1 MIPESVFKQI
11 ESIAE
16 GLNMEAS
23 NEDMIELDMN
33 GSGYVAFVDNLNN
46 QILLPFSESG
56 LEFNDL
62 HHIVEIR
69 REHTIS
75 YPKYIQQD
83 VELDGV
89 KENFSISTKVVVMSK
104 DNLIPLLRECLK
116 QFRTIKIN

>member
-16 GLNMEAS
+16 DLDMEAS

-62 HHIVEIR
+62 HHIVEIQR
-69 REHTIS
+69 KHTIS

-89 KENFSISTKVVVMSK
+89 EENFSISTKVVVMSK
-104 DNLIPLLRECLK
+104 DNLIPLLKECLK

>member
-11 ESIAE
+11 DSIADD
-16 GLNMEAS
+16 LDMEAS

-33 GSGYVAFVDNLNN
+33 GCGYVTFVDNLNN
-46 QILLPFSESG
+46 QIRLPFSESG

-62 HHIVEIR
+62 HNIVEIR
-69 REHTIS
+69 REHSIS

-83 VELDGV
+83 VELEGV
-89 KENFSISTKVVVMSK
+89 EENFSISTKVVVVSK
-104 DNLIPLLRECLK
+104 DNLIPLVSECLK

>member
-16 GLNMEAS
+16 GLDMEAS

-89 KENFSISTKVVVMSK
+89 EENFSISTKVVVMSK
-104 DNLIPLLRECLK
+104 DNLIPLLKECLK

>member
-1 MIPESVFKQI
+1 MIPESVFQLI
-11 ESIAE
+11 NDIAKE
-16 GLNMEAS
+16 LDMEAS
-23 NEDMIELDMN
+23 NEDLIELDMN

-75 YPKYIQQD
+75 YHKYIQQE
-83 VELDGV
+83 VELNGV
-89 KENFSISTKVVVMSK
+89 EEDFSISTKVVVMSK

>member
-16 GLNMEAS
+16 DLDMEAS

-75 YPKYIQQD
+75 YPKYIQQP
-83 VELDGV
+83 VELEGV
-89 KENFSISTKVVVMSK
+89 EEDFSISTRVVVVSK
-104 DNLIPLLRECLK
+104 DNLIPLVSECLK

>member
-16 GLNMEAS
+16 DLDMEAS

-89 KENFSISTKVVVMSK
+89 EENFSISTKVVVMSK
-104 DNLIPLLRECLK
+104 DTLIPLLRECLK

>member
-23 NEDMIELDMN
+23 NEDMIELDMS
-33 GSGYVAFVDNLNN
+33 GCGYVTFVDNLNN
-46 QILLPFSESG
+46 QISLPFSESG
-56 LEFNDL
+56 LEFNNL
-62 HHIVEIR
+62 HNIVEIR
-69 REHTIS
+69 REHSIS

-83 VELDGV
+83 VELEGV
-89 KENFSISTKVVVMSK
+89 EENFSISTRVVVMSK
-104 DNLIPLLRECLK
+104 DNLIPLLSECLK